1 MKGVPIMIKKNT
13 KTDPENDKNYLT
25 VEEFN
30 TIRRMDFPKD
40 FLDFLEIG
48 FRTGLRAADILNLK
62 KENVKLKKDDNGNS
76 TGRIQGTAL
85 KTKSQT
91 PINIKLDQISL
102 SILKDRLENTK
113 SDFLFFNRSGDSY
126 TIEYFK
132 KYFRKAFDQLYP
144 DMKLHKSI
152 HAIRAGNRKF
162 LKIHNVDHSEIDFR
176 QCLTIY
182 GPTYTFMV
190 EQSVSVNV
198 INKYLK

>member
-1 MKGVPIMIKKNT
+1 MVNT
-13 KTDPENDKNYLT
+13 NPKVDTENEKSYLT
-25 VEEFN
+25 IEEFN
-30 TIRRMDFPKD
+30 AIRKMDLPKD
-40 FLDFLEIG
+40 FLDFFEVG
-48 FRTGLRAADILNLK
+48 FRTGLRATDILNLK

-76 TGRIQGTAL
+76 TGRIHGTAL

-91 PINIKLDQISL
+91 QINIRLDQKSL

-113 SDFLFFNRSGDSY
+113 SDFLFSNKSGDPY

-144 DMKLHKSI
+144 DVKFHKSI
-152 HAIRAGNRKF
+152 HAIRSGNRKF
-162 LKIHNVDHSEIDFR
+162 LEMHNVNHSEIDFR

-190 EQSVSVNV
+190 EQSASVNV

>member
-1 MKGVPIMIKKNT
+1 MV
-13 KTDPENDKNYLT
+13 KTNPKVATENEKSYLT
-25 VEEFN
+25 IEEFN
-30 TIRRMDFPKD
+30 AIRKMDLPKD
-40 FLDFLEIG
+40 FLDFFEVG
-48 FRTGLRAADILNLK
+48 FRTGLRATDILNLK

-76 TGRIQGTAL
+76 TGRIHGTAL

-91 PINIKLDQISL
+91 QINIRLDQKSL

-113 SDFLFFNRSGDSY
+113 SDFLFSNKSGDPY

-144 DMKLHKSI
+144 DVKFHKSI
-152 HAIRAGNRKF
+152 HAIRSGNRKF
-162 LKIHNVDHSEIDFR
+162 LEMHNVNHSEIDFR

-190 EQSVSVNV
+190 EQSASVNV

>member
-1 MKGVPIMIKKNT
+1 MV
-13 KTDPENDKNYLT
+13 KTNPKVDTENEKSYLT
-25 VEEFN
+25 IEEFN
-30 TIRRMDFPKD
+30 AIRKMDLPKD
-40 FLDFLEIG
+40 FLDFFEVG
-48 FRTGLRAADILNLK
+48 FRTGLRATDILNLK

-76 TGRIQGTAL
+76 TGRIHGTAL

-91 PINIKLDQISL
+91 QINIRLDQKSL

-113 SDFLFFNRSGDSY
+113 SDFLFSNKSGDPY

-144 DMKLHKSI
+144 DVKFHKSI
-152 HAIRAGNRKF
+152 HAIRSGNRKF
-162 LKIHNVDHSEIDFR
+162 LEMHNVNHSEIDFR

-190 EQSVSVNV
+190 DQSASVDV

>member
-1 MKGVPIMIKKNT
+1 MV
-13 KTDPENDKNYLT
+13 KTDSKVNTENEKSYLT
-25 VEEFN
+25 IEEFN
-30 TIRRMDFPKD
+30 AIRKMNFPKD

-62 KENVKLKKDDNGNS
+62 KEDIVLTKNDDDS
-76 TGRIQGTAL
+76 LTGRIHGTAL
-85 KTKSQT
+85 RTKTQAS
-91 PINIKLDQISL
+91 INIRLDQKSL
-102 SILKDRLENTK
+102 SILKDRMENIK
-113 SDFLFFNRSGDSY
+113 SDFLFSNRSGDPY

-144 DMKLHKSI
+144 DVKFHKSI
-152 HAIRAGNRKF
+152 LAIRSGNRKF
-162 LKIHNVDHSEIDFR
+162 LEMHNVNHSEIDFR

-190 EQSVSVNV
+190 EQFASVQA

>member
-1 MKGVPIMIKKNT
+1 MV
-13 KTDPENDKNYLT
+13 KTNPKVDTENEKSYLT
-25 VEEFN
+25 IEEFN
-30 TIRRMDFPKD
+30 VIRKMDLPKD
-40 FLDFLEIG
+40 FLDFFEIG
-48 FRTGLRAADILNLK
+48 FRTGLRATDILNLK

-76 TGRIQGTAL
+76 TGRIHGTAL

-91 PINIKLDQISL
+91 QINIRLDQKSL

-113 SDFLFFNRSGDSY
+113 SDFLFSNKSGDPY

-144 DMKLHKSI
+144 DVKFHKSI
-152 HAIRAGNRKF
+152 HAIRSGNRKF
-162 LKIHNVDHSEIDFR
+162 LEMHNVNHSEIDFR

-190 EQSVSVNV
+190 EQSASVDV

>member
-1 MKGVPIMIKKNT
+1 MV
-13 KTDPENDKNYLT
+13 KTNPKVDTENEKSYLT
-25 VEEFN
+25 IEEFN
-30 TIRRMDFPKD
+30 AIRKMDLPKD
-40 FLDFLEIG
+40 FLDFFEVG
-48 FRTGLRAADILNLK
+48 FRTGLRATDILNLK

-76 TGRIQGTAL
+76 TGRIHGTAL

-91 PINIKLDQISL
+91 QINIRLDQKSL

-113 SDFLFFNRSGDSY
+113 SDFLFSNKSGDPY

-144 DMKLHKSI
+144 DVKFHKNI
-152 HAIRAGNRKF
+152 HAIRSGNRKF
-162 LKIHNVDHSEIDFR
+162 LEMHNVNHSEIDFR

-190 EQSVSVNV
+190 EQSASVDV

>member
-1 MKGVPIMIKKNT
+1 MV
-13 KTDPENDKNYLT
+13 KTNPKVDTENEKSYLT
-25 VEEFN
+25 IEEFN
-30 TIRRMDFPKD
+30 AIRKMDLPKD
-40 FLDFLEIG
+40 FLDFFEVG
-48 FRTGLRAADILNLK
+48 FRTGLRATDILNLK

-76 TGRIQGTAL
+76 TGRIHGTAL

-91 PINIKLDQISL
+91 QINIRLDQKSL

-113 SDFLFFNRSGDSY
+113 SDFLFSNKSGDSY

-144 DMKLHKSI
+144 DVKFHKSI
-152 HAIRAGNRKF
+152 HAIRSGNRKF
-162 LKIHNVDHSEIDFR
+162 LEMHNVNHSEIDFR

-190 EQSVSVNV
+190 EQSASVDV

>member
-1 MKGVPIMIKKNT
+1 MV
-13 KTDPENDKNYLT
+13 KTNPKVDTENEKSYLT
-25 VEEFN
+25 IEEFN
-30 TIRRMDFPKD
+30 AIRKMDLPKD
-40 FLDFLEIG
+40 FLDFFEVG
-48 FRTGLRAADILNLK
+48 FRTGLRATDILNLK
-62 KENVKLKKDDNGNS
+62 KENVKLKKDD
-76 TGRIQGTAL
+76 TGRIHGTAL

-91 PINIKLDQISL
+91 QINIRLDQKLL

-113 SDFLFFNRSGDSY
+113 SDFLFSNKSGDPY

-144 DMKLHKSI
+144 DVKFHKSI
-152 HAIRAGNRKF
+152 HAIRSGNRKF
-162 LKIHNVDHSEIDFR
+162 LEMHNVNHSEIDFR

-190 EQSVSVNV
+190 EQSASVDV

>member
-1 MKGVPIMIKKNT
+1 MV
-13 KTDPENDKNYLT
+13 KTNPKVDTENEKSYLT
-25 VEEFN
+25 IEEFN
-30 TIRRMDFPKD
+30 AIRKMDLPKD
-40 FLDFLEIG
+40 FLDFFEVG
-48 FRTGLRAADILNLK
+48 FRTGLRATDILNLK

-76 TGRIQGTAL
+76 TGRIHGPAL

-91 PINIKLDQISL
+91 QINIRLDQKSL

-113 SDFLFFNRSGDSY
+113 SDFLFSNKSGDPY

-144 DMKLHKSI
+144 DVKFHKSI
-152 HAIRAGNRKF
+152 HAIRSGNRKF
-162 LKIHNVDHSEIDFR
+162 LEMHNVNHSEIDFR

-190 EQSVSVNV
+190 EQSASVDV

>member
-1 MKGVPIMIKKNT
+1 MV
-13 KTDPENDKNYLT
+13 KTNPKVDTENEKSYLT
-25 VEEFN
+25 IEEFN
-30 TIRRMDFPKD
+30 AIRKMDFPKD
-40 FLDFLEIG
+40 FLDFFEIG

-76 TGRIQGTAL
+76 TGRIHGTAL

-91 PINIKLDQISL
+91 QINIKLDQISL
-102 SILKDRLENTK
+102 SILKDRLENIK
-113 SDFLFFNRSGDSY
+113 SDFLFSNKSGDPY

-144 DMKLHKSI
+144 DVKFHKSI
-152 HAIRAGNRKF
+152 HAIRSGNRKF
-162 LKIHNVDHSEIDFR
+162 LEMHNVNHSEIDFR

-190 EQSVSVNV
+190 EQSASVDV

>member
-1 MKGVPIMIKKNT
+1 MV
-13 KTDPENDKNYLT
+13 KTNPKVDTENEKSYLT

-30 TIRRMDFPKD
+30 AIRKMDLPKD
-40 FLDFLEIG
+40 FLDFFEVG
-48 FRTGLRAADILNLK
+48 FRTGLRTTDILNLK

-76 TGRIQGTAL
+76 TGRIHGTAL

-91 PINIKLDQISL
+91 QINIRLDQKSL

-113 SDFLFFNRSGDSY
+113 SDFLFSNKSGDPY

-144 DMKLHKSI
+144 DVKFHKSI
-152 HAIRAGNRKF
+152 HAIRSGNRKF
-162 LKIHNVDHSEIDFR
+162 LEMHNVNHSEIDFR

-190 EQSVSVNV
+190 EQSASVDV

>member
-1 MKGVPIMIKKNT
+1 MV
-13 KTDPENDKNYLT
+13 KTNPKVDTENEKSYLT
-25 VEEFN
+25 IEEFN
-30 TIRRMDFPKD
+30 AIRKMDLPKD
-40 FLDFLEIG
+40 FLDFFEIG
-48 FRTGLRAADILNLK
+48 FRTGLRATDILNLK

-76 TGRIQGTAL
+76 TGRIHGTAL

-91 PINIKLDQISL
+91 QINIRLDQKSL

-113 SDFLFFNRSGDSY
+113 SDFLFSNKSGDPY

-132 KYFRKAFDQLYP
+132 KYFRKEFDQLYP
-144 DMKLHKSI
+144 DVKFHKSI
-152 HAIRAGNRKF
+152 HAIRSGNRKF
-162 LKIHNVDHSEIDFR
+162 LEMHNVNHSEIDFR

-190 EQSVSVNV
+190 EQSASVDV

>member
-1 MKGVPIMIKKNT
+1 MV
-13 KTDPENDKNYLT
+13 KTNPKVDTENEKSYLT
-25 VEEFN
+25 IEEFN
-30 TIRRMDFPKD
+30 AIRKMDLPKD
-40 FLDFLEIG
+40 FLDFFEVG
-48 FRTGLRAADILNLK
+48 FRTGLRATDILNLK

-76 TGRIQGTAL
+76 TGRIHGTAL

-91 PINIKLDQISL
+91 QINIRLDQKSL

-113 SDFLFFNRSGDSY
+113 SDFLFSNKSGDPY

-144 DMKLHKSI
+144 DVKFHKSI
-152 HAIRAGNRKF
+152 HAIRSGNRKF
-162 LKIHNVDHSEIDFR
+162 LEMHNVNHSEIDFR

-190 EQSVSVNV
+190 EQSASVDV

>member
-1 MKGVPIMIKKNT
+1 MV
-13 KTDPENDKNYLT
+13 KTNPKVDTENEKSYLT
-25 VEEFN
+25 IEEFN
-30 TIRRMDFPKD
+30 AIRKMDLPKD
-40 FLDFLEIG
+40 FLDFFEVG
-48 FRTGLRAADILNLK
+48 FRTGLRATDILNLK

-76 TGRIQGTAL
+76 TGRIHGTAL

-91 PINIKLDQISL
+91 QINIRLDQKSL

-113 SDFLFFNRSGDSY
+113 SDFLFSNKSGDHY

-144 DMKLHKSI
+144 DVKFHKSI
-152 HAIRAGNRKF
+152 HAIRSGNRKF
-162 LKIHNVDHSEIDFR
+162 LEMHNVNHSEIDFR

-190 EQSVSVNV
+190 EQSASVDV

>member
-1 MKGVPIMIKKNT
+1 MV
-13 KTDPENDKNYLT
+13 KTNPKVDTENEKSYLT
-25 VEEFN
+25 IEELN
-30 TIRRMDFPKD
+30 AIRKMDLPKD
-40 FLDFLEIG
+40 FLDFFEVG
-48 FRTGLRAADILNLK
+48 FRTGLRATDILNLK

-76 TGRIQGTAL
+76 TGRIHGTAL

-91 PINIKLDQISL
+91 QINIRLDQKSL

-113 SDFLFFNRSGDSY
+113 SDFLFSNKSGDPY

-144 DMKLHKSI
+144 DVKFHKSI
-152 HAIRAGNRKF
+152 HAIRSGNRKF
-162 LKIHNVDHSEIDFR
+162 LEMHNVNHSEIDFR

-190 EQSVSVNV
+190 EQSASVDV

>member
-1 MKGVPIMIKKNT
+1 MV
-13 KTDPENDKNYLT
+13 KTNPKVDTENEKSYLT
-25 VEEFN
+25 IEEFN
-30 TIRRMDFPKD
+30 AIRKMDLPKD
-40 FLDFLEIG
+40 FLDFFEVG

-76 TGRIQGTAL
+76 TGRIHGTAL

-91 PINIKLDQISL
+91 QINIRLDQKSL

-113 SDFLFFNRSGDSY
+113 SDFLFSNKSGDPY

-144 DMKLHKSI
+144 DVKFHKSI
-152 HAIRAGNRKF
+152 HAIRSGNRKF
-162 LKIHNVDHSEIDFR
+162 LEMHNVNHSEIDFR

-190 EQSVSVNV
+190 EQSASVDV

>member
-1 MKGVPIMIKKNT
+1 MV
-13 KTDPENDKNYLT
+13 KTNPKVDTENEKSYLT
-25 VEEFN
+25 IEEFN
-30 TIRRMDFPKD
+30 AIRKMDLPKD
-40 FLDFLEIG
+40 FLDFFEVG
-48 FRTGLRAADILNLK
+48 FRTGLRATDILNLK

-76 TGRIQGTAL
+76 TGRIHGTAL

-91 PINIKLDQISL
+91 QINIRLDQKSL

-113 SDFLFFNRSGDSY
+113 SDFLFSNKSGDPY

-144 DMKLHKSI
+144 DVKFHKSI
-152 HAIRAGNRKF
+152 HAIRLGNRKF
-162 LKIHNVDHSEIDFR
+162 LEMHNVNHSEIDFR

-190 EQSVSVNV
+190 EQSASVDV

>member
-1 MKGVPIMIKKNT
+1 MV
-13 KTDPENDKNYLT
+13 KTNPKVDTENEKSYLT
-25 VEEFN
+25 IEEFN
-30 TIRRMDFPKD
+30 AIRKMDLPKD
-40 FLDFLEIG
+40 FLDFFEVG
-48 FRTGLRAADILNLK
+48 FRTGLRATDILNLK

-76 TGRIQGTAL
+76 TGRIHGTAL

-91 PINIKLDQISL
+91 QINIRLDQKSL

-113 SDFLFFNRSGDSY
+113 SDFLFSNKSGDPY
-126 TIEYFK
+126 TMEYFK

-144 DMKLHKSI
+144 DVKFHKSI
-152 HAIRAGNRKF
+152 HAIRSGNRKF
-162 LKIHNVDHSEIDFR
+162 LEMHNVNHSEIDFR

-190 EQSVSVNV
+190 EQSASVDV

>member
-1 MKGVPIMIKKNT
+1 MV
-13 KTDPENDKNYLT
+13 KTNPKVDTENEKSYLT
-25 VEEFN
+25 IEEFN
-30 TIRRMDFPKD
+30 AIRKMDLPKD
-40 FLDFLEIG
+40 FLDFFEIG
-48 FRTGLRAADILNLK
+48 FRTGLRATDILNLK

-76 TGRIQGTAL
+76 TGRIHGTAL

-91 PINIKLDQISL
+91 QINIRLDQKSL

-113 SDFLFFNRSGDSY
+113 SDFLFSNKSGDPY

-144 DMKLHKSI
+144 DVKFHKSI
-152 HAIRAGNRKF
+152 HAIRSGNRKF
-162 LKIHNVDHSEIDFR
+162 LEMHNVNHSEIEFR

-190 EQSVSVNV
+190 EQSASVDV

>member
-1 MKGVPIMIKKNT
+1 MV
-13 KTDPENDKNYLT
+13 KTNPKVDTENEKSYLT
-25 VEEFN
+25 IEEFN
-30 TIRRMDFPKD
+30 AIRKMDLPKD
-40 FLDFLEIG
+40 FLDFFEVG
-48 FRTGLRAADILNLK
+48 FRTGLRATDILNLK

-76 TGRIQGTAL
+76 TGRIHGTTL

-91 PINIKLDQISL
+91 QINIRLDQKSL

-113 SDFLFFNRSGDSY
+113 SDFLFSNKSGDPY

-144 DMKLHKSI
+144 DVKFHKSI
-152 HAIRAGNRKF
+152 HAIRSGNRKF
-162 LKIHNVDHSEIDFR
+162 LEMHNVNHSEIDFR

-190 EQSVSVNV
+190 EQSASVDV

>member
-1 MKGVPIMIKKNT
+1 MV
-13 KTDPENDKNYLT
+13 KTNPKVDTENEKSYLT
-25 VEEFN
+25 IEEFN
-30 TIRRMDFPKD
+30 AIRKMDLPKD
-40 FLDFLEIG
+40 FLDFFEVG
-48 FRTGLRAADILNLK
+48 FRTGLRATDILNLK

-76 TGRIQGTAL
+76 TGRIHGTAL

-91 PINIKLDQISL
+91 QINIRLDQKSL

-113 SDFLFFNRSGDSY
+113 SDFLFSNKSGDPY

-144 DMKLHKSI
+144 DVKFHKSI
-152 HAIRAGNRKF
+152 HAIRSGNRKF
-162 LKIHNVDHSEIDFR
+162 LEMHNVNHSEIDFR

>member
-1 MKGVPIMIKKNT
+1 MV
-13 KTDPENDKNYLT
+13 KTNPKVDTENEKSYLT
-25 VEEFN
+25 IEEFN
-30 TIRRMDFPKD
+30 AIRKMDLPKD
-40 FLDFLEIG
+40 FLDFFEVG
-48 FRTGLRAADILNLK
+48 FRTGLRATDILNLK

-76 TGRIQGTAL
+76 TGRIHGTAL

-91 PINIKLDQISL
+91 QINIRLDQKLL

-113 SDFLFFNRSGDSY
+113 SDFLFSNKSGDPY

-132 KYFRKAFDQLYP
+132 KYFRKAFDQLYR
-144 DMKLHKSI
+144 DVKFHKSI
-152 HAIRAGNRKF
+152 HTIRSGNRKF
-162 LKIHNVDHSEIDFR
+162 LEMHNVNHSEIDFR

-190 EQSVSVNV
+190 EQSASVDV

>member
-1 MKGVPIMIKKNT
+1 MIKKNT

-62 KENVKLKKDDNGNS
+62 KKNVKLKKDDNGNS
-76 TGRIQGTAL
+76 AGRIQGTAL

-91 PINIKLDQISL
+91 PINIRLDQKSL
-102 SILKDRLENTK
+102 SILKDRMENTK

-144 DMKLHKSI
+144 DVKFHKSI
-152 HAIRAGNRKF
+152 HAIRSGNRKF
-162 LKIHNVDHSEIDFR
+162 LEMYNVNHSEIEFR

-182 GPTYTFMV
+182 GPTYTYMA
-190 EQSVSVNV
+190 EQSASVNA

>member
-1 MKGVPIMIKKNT
+1 MLKRNT
-13 KTDPENDKNYLT
+13 KTDSENDKNYLT

-30 TIRRMDFPKD
+30 AIRRMDFPKD

-62 KENVKLKKDDNGNS
+62 KENIVLTKNDDDS
-76 TGRIQGTAL
+76 LTGRIHGTAL

-91 PINIKLDQISL
+91 QINIRLDQKLL

-113 SDFLFFNRSGDSY
+113 SDFLFSNKSGDPY

-132 KYFRKAFDQLYP
+132 KYFRKAFEQLYP
-144 DMKLHKSI
+144 DKKVCKHMYS
-152 HAIRAGNRKF
+152 IRAGNLKF
-162 LKIHNVDHSEIDFR
+162 LESHNVKYFEIKFR
-176 QCLTIY
+176 QRMNTHDPVHFY
-182 GPTYTFMV
+182 M
-190 EQSVSVNV
+190 EDQSASINA

>member
-1 MKGVPIMIKKNT
+1 MV
-13 KTDPENDKNYLT
+13 KTNSKVDTENEKSYLT
-25 VEEFN
+25 IEEFN
-30 TIRRMDFPKD
+30 AIRKMDFPKD
-40 FLDFLEIG
+40 FLDFFEIG

-76 TGRIQGTAL
+76 TGRIHGTAL

-91 PINIKLDQISL
+91 QINIKLDQISL
-102 SILKDRLENTK
+102 SILKDRLENIK
-113 SDFLFFNRSGDSY
+113 SDFLFSNKSGDPY

-144 DMKLHKSI
+144 DVKFHKSI
-152 HAIRAGNRKF
+152 HAIRSGNRKF
-162 LKIHNVDHSEIDFR
+162 LEMHNVNHSEIDFR

-190 EQSVSVNV
+190 EQSASVDV

>member
-1 MKGVPIMIKKNT
+1 MV
-13 KTDPENDKNYLT
+13 KTNPKVDTENEKSYLT
-25 VEEFN
+25 IEEFN
-30 TIRRMDFPKD
+30 AIRKMDLPKD
-40 FLDFLEIG
+40 FLDFFEIG
-48 FRTGLRAADILNLK
+48 FRTGLRATDILNLK

-76 TGRIQGTAL
+76 TGRIHGTAL

-91 PINIKLDQISL
+91 QINIRLDQKSL

-113 SDFLFFNRSGDSY
+113 SDFLFSNKSGDPY

-144 DMKLHKSI
+144 DVKFHKSI
-152 HAIRAGNRKF
+152 HAIHSGNRKF
-162 LKIHNVDHSEIDFR
+162 LEMHNVNHSEIDFR

-190 EQSVSVNV
+190 EQSASVDV

>member
-1 MKGVPIMIKKNT
+1 MV
-13 KTDPENDKNYLT
+13 KTNPKVDTENEKSYLT
-25 VEEFN
+25 IEEFN
-30 TIRRMDFPKD
+30 AIRKMDLPKD

-48 FRTGLRAADILNLK
+48 FRTGLRATDILNLK

-76 TGRIQGTAL
+76 TGRIHGTAL

-91 PINIKLDQISL
+91 QINIRLDQKSL

-113 SDFLFFNRSGDSY
+113 SDFLFSNKSGDPY

-144 DMKLHKSI
+144 DVKFHKSI
-152 HAIRAGNRKF
+152 HAIRSGNRKF
-162 LKIHNVDHSEIDFR
+162 LEMHNVNHSEIDFR

-190 EQSVSVNV
+190 EQSASVDV

>member
-1 MKGVPIMIKKNT
+1 MV
-13 KTDPENDKNYLT
+13 KTNPKVDTENEKSYLT
-25 VEEFN
+25 IEEFN
-30 TIRRMDFPKD
+30 AIRKMDLPKD
-40 FLDFLEIG
+40 FLDFFEIG
-48 FRTGLRAADILNLK
+48 FRTGLRATDILNLK

-76 TGRIQGTAL
+76 TGRIHGAAL

-91 PINIKLDQISL
+91 QINIRLDQKSL

-113 SDFLFFNRSGDSY
+113 SDFLFSNKSGDPY

-144 DMKLHKSI
+144 DVKFHKSI
-152 HAIRAGNRKF
+152 HAIRSGNRKF
-162 LKIHNVDHSEIDFR
+162 LEMHNVNHSEIDFR

-190 EQSVSVNV
+190 EQSASVDV

>member
-1 MKGVPIMIKKNT
+1 MA
-13 KTDPENDKNYLT
+13 KTNSKVDTENEKSYLT
-25 VEEFN
+25 IEEFN
-30 TIRRMDFPKD
+30 AIRKMDFPKD

-62 KENVKLKKDDNGNS
+62 KKNVKLKKDDNGNS
-76 TGRIQGTAL
+76 AGRIQGTAL

-102 SILKDRLENTK
+102 SILKNRLEDTK
-113 SDFLFFNRSGDSY
+113 SDFLFFNRPGDSY

-132 KYFRKAFDQLYP
+132 KYFRKAFNQLYP
-144 DMKLHKSI
+144 DVKFHKSI
-152 HAIRAGNRKF
+152 HAIRSGNRKF
-162 LKIHNVDHSEIDFR
+162 LEMYNVNHSEIDFR

-190 EQSVSVNV
+190 EQSASVNV

>member
-1 MKGVPIMIKKNT
+1 MV
-13 KTDPENDKNYLT
+13 KTNPKVDTENEKSYLT
-25 VEEFN
+25 IEEFN
-30 TIRRMDFPKD
+30 AIRKMDLPKD
-40 FLDFLEIG
+40 FLDFFEIG

-76 TGRIQGTAL
+76 TGRIHGTAL

-91 PINIKLDQISL
+91 QINIKLDQISL
-102 SILKDRLENTK
+102 SILKDRLENIK
-113 SDFLFFNRSGDSY
+113 SDFLFSNKSGDPY

-144 DMKLHKSI
+144 DVKFHKSI
-152 HAIRAGNRKF
+152 HAIRSGDRKF
-162 LKIHNVDHSEIDFR
+162 LEMHNVNHSEIDFR

-190 EQSVSVNV
+190 EQSASVDV

>member
-1 MKGVPIMIKKNT
+1 MV
-13 KTDPENDKNYLT
+13 KTNPKVDTENEKSYLT
-25 VEEFN
+25 IEEFN
-30 TIRRMDFPKD
+30 AIRKMDLPKD
-40 FLDFLEIG
+40 FLDFFEVG
-48 FRTGLRAADILNLK
+48 FRTGLRATDILNLK

-76 TGRIQGTAL
+76 TGRIHGTAL

-91 PINIKLDQISL
+91 KINIRLDQKSL

-113 SDFLFFNRSGDSY
+113 SDFLFSNKSGDPY

-144 DMKLHKSI
+144 DVKFHKSI
-152 HAIRAGNRKF
+152 HAIRSGNRKF
-162 LKIHNVDHSEIDFR
+162 LEMHNVNHSEIDFR

-190 EQSVSVNV
+190 EQSASVDV

>member
-1 MKGVPIMIKKNT
+1 MV
-13 KTDPENDKNYLT
+13 KTNPKVDTENEKSYLT
-25 VEEFN
+25 IEEFN
-30 TIRRMDFPKD
+30 AIRKMDLPKD
-40 FLDFLEIG
+40 FLDFFEVG
-48 FRTGLRAADILNLK
+48 FRTGLRATDILNLK

-76 TGRIQGTAL
+76 TGRIHGTAL

-91 PINIKLDQISL
+91 QINIRLDQKSL

-113 SDFLFFNRSGDSY
+113 SDFLFSNKSGDPY
-126 TIEYFK
+126 ANEYFK

-144 DMKLHKSI
+144 DMKFHKSI
-152 HAIRAGNRKF
+152 QAIRSGNRKF
-162 LKIHNVDHSEIDFR
+162 LEMYNVNHSEIDFR

-190 EQSVSVNV
+190 EQSASVNV

>member
-1 MKGVPIMIKKNT
+1 MV
-13 KTDPENDKNYLT
+13 KTNPKVDTENEKSYLT
-25 VEEFN
+25 IEEFN
-30 TIRRMDFPKD
+30 AIRKMDLPKD
-40 FLDFLEIG
+40 FLDFFEVG
-48 FRTGLRAADILNLK
+48 FRTGLRATDILNLK

-76 TGRIQGTAL
+76 TGRIHGTAL

-91 PINIKLDQISL
+91 QINIRLDQKSL
-102 SILKDRLENTK
+102 SILKDRLEKTK
-113 SDFLFFNRSGDSY
+113 SDFLFSNKSGDPY

-144 DMKLHKSI
+144 DVKFHKSI
-152 HAIRAGNRKF
+152 HAIRSGNRKF
-162 LKIHNVDHSEIDFR
+162 LEMHNVNHSEIDFR

-190 EQSVSVNV
+190 EQSASVDV